1 MNETGETDL
10 VIFVED
16 DLDTQRL
23 VKWVL
28 ESTKRYDVITAK
40 DGVSG
45 LDLVQQHRPA
55 LVLLDLDVP
64 LLNGMEVAR
73 RILADPDLKQ
83 IPLIAVSASVM
94 QQEHQRCL
102 NEGFA
107 AFIEKPF
114 DINSFR
120 QIVDKHIMLRQGA
133 RAAPPPAD

>member
-1 MNETGETDL
+1 MEEMGEADL

-16 DLDTQRL
+16 NSDTQRL

-28 ESTKRYDVITAK
+28 EGTKRYEVIAAK

-45 LDLVQQHRPA
+45 LDLVQQHHPA
-55 LVLLDLDVP
+55 LVLIDLDVP

-73 RILADPDLKQ
+73 RILADPDLKE

-102 NEGFA
+102 NEGFV

-114 DINSFR
+114 DIQTFR
-120 QIVDKHIMLRQGA
+120 QIVDKHIKMRQ
-133 RAAPPPAD
+133 RATADPPPAD